1 MHQLHGTL
9 RNNTSPTWLIIFTF
23 TGERDE
29 SPQSE
34 LSLAQGQGC
43 TLPVP
48 MHADVR
54 YIDDVL
60 TFLRYRFENHADITV
75 DSSSHSL
82 SLLLQPNTSNPAPA
96 TPVPQNAS
104 SAAVVGSYLQFNGDP
119 KKAVVSA
126 KAPANWK
133 AEAPVG
139 KVIGR

>member
-1 MHQLHGTL
+1 M
-9 RNNTSPTWLIIFTF
+9 
-23 TGERDE
+23 
-29 SPQSE
+29 QSNCCP
-34 LSLAQGQGC
+34 LLVLMLVLAHFCCDVKATAKGYA
-43 TLPVP
+43 PV
-48 MHADVR
+48 AW
-54 YIDDVL
+54 
-60 TFLRYRFENHADITV
+60 FENHADITV

-139 KVIGR
+139 KVI